1 MKGFDFCKT
10 VFGFILATLFVCSC
24 SNSGSSLKDLTG
36 TWECSFYDFGALN
49 KMYLTINEDGTGHVK
64 WNVSQRYNSSTI
76 MDEAV
81 KVERED
87 NRLKISVLRN
97 SPDEAPEYF
106 NIENGAIYTPNG
118 EKMTR
123 D

>member
-1 MKGFDFCKT
+1 M
-10 VFGFILATLFVCSC
+10 LA
-24 SNSGSSLKDLTG
+24 
-36 TWECSFYDFGALN
+36 
-49 KMYLTINEDGTGHVK
+49 LTILMD
-64 WNVSQRYNSSTI
+64 YSSTI

>member
-1 MKGFDFCKT
+1 MDY
-10 VFGFILATLFVCSC
+10 
-24 SNSGSSLKDLTG
+24 SS
-36 TWECSFYDFGALN
+36 
-49 KMYLTINEDGTGHVK
+49 I
-64 WNVSQRYNSSTI
+64 I

-87 NRLKISVLRN
+87 NRLKISVFRN